1 MTHPSLLARESAVKP
16 GRVLIISD
24 PQYATSNDPSIF
36 ADQITWVIAQ
46 SPDLVVLPGDLV
58 DDNVTGVYLPNWPVV
73 QTQLGRLT
81 AAGIKWAAVPGN
93 HDYLPILTRTTLINT
108 YVQLSS
114 WLTPMTAGH
123 VENTWGLVTLAGR
136 EWLVVCLEWLPRDA
150 VVTWAAGI
158 IDAHPGMPVMLVT
171 HCWLNWDGT
180 QETAATAIGSVLE
193 TTPTE
198 GHSAGAELWANLAS
212 ARSAVRIVL
221 CGHVDADYDGAQIVR
236 HRTNTRGDGTV
247 CHQIECNYQYQV
259 PYGGGWVSDLR
270 FDEANQN
277 LSYEAYSPYY
287 GQVRYRSQDRFALVM
302 P

>member
-1 MTHPSLLARESAVKP
+1 MSYQRCGGPPISLDGYVPTTQKAAANGVATLGSDSKVPSSQLDVVSLATKGDIAVET
-16 GRVLIISD
+16 
-24 PQYATSNDPSIF
+24 AT
-36 ADQITWVIAQ
+36 
-46 SPDLVVLPGDLV
+46 
-58 DDNVTGVYLPNWPVV
+58 
-73 QTQLGRLT
+73 
-81 AAGIKWAAVPGN
+81 
-93 HDYLPILTRTTLINT
+93 
-108 YVQLSS
+108 
-114 WLTPMTAGH
+114 
-123 VENTWGLVTLAGR
+123 GLVAQHVSGT
-136 EWLVVCLEWLPRDA
+136 
-150 VVTWAAGI
+150 
-158 IDAHPGMPVMLVT
+158 
-171 HCWLNWDGT
+171 DGNVLT
-180 QETAATAIGSVLE
+180 EDSTSPTGLSYKPQLE